1 MRRGHTL
8 LELTLVLLILSLLGS
23 AGIGLSRSGVDRLA
37 VGEARE
43 RTAELVHRA
52 RSEARL
58 RGGARLRVLDDGT
71 LQVEATDGEVLARTN
86 PGAEG
91 VEVRIGGGRDEAVVV
106 YGPMGIGR
114 AASLTLHFERG
125 RARASLVISSYG
137 RLRRDG

>member
-1 MRRGHTL
+1 MRSGHTL

-23 AGIGLSRSGVDRLA
+23 VGVGLSRSGVDRLA

-43 RTAELVHRA
+43 RVAELVHRA
-52 RSEARL
+52 RNEARL
-58 RGGARLRVLDDGT
+58 RGGARLRVLESGR
-71 LQVEATDGEVLARTN
+71 LQVEAGDGRVLAGAD
-86 PGAEG
+86 PGAGG
-91 VEVRIGGGRDEAVVV
+91 VRVRVGGNRDEAVVV

-125 RARASLVISSYG
+125 RASATLVISSYG